1 MVRRFVFGLKDGHG
15 HRGNGGIY
23 RRGGRPAL
31 YPALISRA
39 LPYGPKTFT
48 LTTSKNVL
56 TFEIVKT
63 DSRAA
68 SVSGRLEIEKADVK
82 EKFDVVGKW
91 YDESV
96 NSVALDGKEIG
107 FIKTPRAVRL
117 DGKTVLALSLGEH
130 TLKIET
136 NERTL
141 TAVLEVRTGV
151 FPYARTTRR
160 MIWDFPRTWRF
171 PSSSMTI
178 R

>member
-1 MVRRFVFGLKDGHG
+1 M
-15 HRGNGGIY
+15 
-23 RRGGRPAL
+23 
-31 YPALISRA
+31 
-39 LPYGPKTFT
+39 
-48 LTTSKNVL
+48 L

-141 TAVLEVRTGV
+141 TAVLEVRDGRIPV
-151 FPYARTTRR
+151 RADDAAYDLGFPSDVALPFIVYDNTLIAATRGGEP
-160 MIWDFPRTWRF
+160 FPRRA
-171 PSSSMTI
+171 SRVAS
-178 R
+178 